1 MKLENERFYGAKSEP
16 IDRIDVIARESV
28 GDFEWQ
34 LLHVAHG
41 GVTDTYQVLTDG
53 ERDVL
58 ATPEGARAYV
68 RHFAGLAGLDDADDA
83 RPLGAEQSNTTLV
96 VGDELV
102 KVFRRLED
110 GVNPDVELLS
120 RIGDCPHVAAVT
132 GTVSRDGRTL
142 AMRQERIVG
151 GEDGFDLATAGRIT
165 AADAGELGK
174 AINVVHEALRREF
187 GWGEASISE
196 KLLRNL
202 EGYGAAVR
210 EYAPAIREL
219 YEGLEGAVQRVH
231 GDLHLGQTLR
241 AKRWYLVDFEGEPAR
256 PLEERRAPDNVLRDV
271 AGMVRSFGYARAIGG
286 FDEAW
291 ERERVDALLDG
302 YGVSWTPLLRAYV
315 VDKACYEV
323 VYERNNRPDWVEIP
337 LNAVKSMI

>member
-16 IDRIDVIARESV
+16 IDNIDIVARERV

-34 LLHVAHG
+34 LLDVTHG
-41 GVTDTYQVLTDG
+41 AVTDTYQVLTDG

-58 ATPEGARAYV
+58 ATPEGARAYAK
-68 RHFAGLAGLDDADDA
+68 HFFDIEDAH
-83 RPLGAEQSNTTLV
+83 PLGAEQSNTTLV
-96 VGDELV
+96 VGDELL

-132 GTVSRDGRTL
+132 GTVTRDGRTL
-142 AMRQERIVG
+142 AMRQERIQG
-151 GEDGFDLATAGRIT
+151 GEDGFDLATADNLDT
-165 AADAGELGK
+165 ADARELGK
-174 AINVVHEALRREF
+174 AIKVVHEALRGEF
-187 GWGEASISE
+187 GFGEASISE

-202 EGYGAAVR
+202 EGYGGAVR

-219 YEGLEGAVQRVH
+219 YEGLEGEVQRVH

-241 AKRWYLVDFEGEPAR
+241 AERWYLVDFEGEPAR

-302 YGVSWTPLLRAYV
+302 YGTEWTPLLRAYV

-337 LNAVKSMI
+337 LNAVKSMV